1 MTSIRIATPDDV
13 PGIAA
18 VIKDSLGEDLN
29 QDYCRLLL
37 ASREYIV
44 RVADAGDDILGLVGG
59 FVSSTTGAVRRW
71 EVDLLAVR
79 SHEQNAGLGTKLL
92 VAAWDDAEA
101 NQVKFARGLT
111 KIGNDAAKTCFER
124 AGYTSNGTVF
134 DMIQWTPAN
143 FDAGS
148 TSRSMISLLPVETL
162 IYQGV
167 WIEGLDN
174 VMVSDDDRENAVK
187 AGRAMALSE
196 NRDHATAVVP
206 ADKPLSANVMSDGVM
221 VGQYQWWRKP

>member
-1 MTSIRIATPDDV
+1 MTSIRIATPGGV

-111 KIGNDAAKTCFER
+111 KIGN
-124 AGYTSNGTVF
+124 GTVF